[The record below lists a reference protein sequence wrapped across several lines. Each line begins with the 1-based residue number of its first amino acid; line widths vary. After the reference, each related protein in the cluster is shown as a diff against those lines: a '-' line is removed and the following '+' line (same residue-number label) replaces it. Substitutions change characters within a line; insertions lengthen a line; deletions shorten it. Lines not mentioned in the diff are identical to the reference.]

1 VPSKTSARIAPD
13 DDVRLRSLQG
23 KLEMLMVEARVLRER
38 LELLVLAQ
46 KLAVRE
52 LAVARRRTRSASL
65 KRADRVF

>member
-1 VPSKTSARIAPD
+1 
-13 DDVRLRSLQG
+13 
-23 KLEMLMVEARVLRER
+23 MVEARVLRER